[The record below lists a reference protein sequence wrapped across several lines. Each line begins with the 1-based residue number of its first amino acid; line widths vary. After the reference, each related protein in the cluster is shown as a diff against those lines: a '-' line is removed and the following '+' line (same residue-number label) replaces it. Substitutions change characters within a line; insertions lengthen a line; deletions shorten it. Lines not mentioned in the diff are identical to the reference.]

1 MNRHLSEIAMRE
13 SIRGEPARYNQ
24 GHRGLN
30 PMARHLAEL
39 KHERQQ
45 NREEKKYRLL
55 HLRLPGLASREIRL
69 PRWALLGK
77 LSA

>member
-1 MNRHLSEIAMRE
+1 MNRHLNERAMQE

-24 GHRGLN
+24 AHRGLN
-30 PMARHLAEL
+30 PMAHHLAEL
-39 KHERQQ
+39 KHERQER
-45 NREEKKYRLL
+45 NEKKYRLL
-55 HLRLPGLASREIRL
+55 LLRLPGLASREIRL